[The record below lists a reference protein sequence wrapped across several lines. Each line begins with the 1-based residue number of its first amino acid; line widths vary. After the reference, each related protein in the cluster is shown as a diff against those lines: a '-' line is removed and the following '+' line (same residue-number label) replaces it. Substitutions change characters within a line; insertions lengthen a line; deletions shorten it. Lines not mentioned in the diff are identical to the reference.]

1 MHATKEERMEN
12 VIALAFGGAEQA
24 REGVRALQRLHRSG
38 ELRLEAVAIIERA
51 EDGRVFALEEAEEVA
66 PKGTVGGGLI
76 GAVVGLLTGPVGVVV
91 GAATGALVGS
101 LVDVAEGESSEDV
114 VRWLGRALPPGHTA
128 AIGLVMEPTPAV
140 VDALAWD
147 LGVAVLRRSR
157 DQIEQEIAA
166 AEVEAQ
172 ANEATDDS
180 QRTGESAT

>member
-1 MHATKEERMEN
+1 MEN
-12 VIALAFGGAEQA
+12 VIALAFSGAEQA

-38 ELRLEAVAIIERA
+38 ELRLQAVAIIERA

-66 PKGTVGGGLI
+66 PRGTVGGGLV
-76 GAVVGLLTGPVGVVV
+76 GAVVGLLTGPVGLVV

-128 AIGLVMEPTPAV
+128 AIGLVEEPTPAA

-157 DQIEQEIAA
+157 DQVEQEIAA
-166 AEVEAQ
+166 AEVEAT
-172 ANEATDDS
+172 ADASIEDPGPAGERAT
-180 QRTGESAT
+180 